1 MTPSETRSTT
11 SSETSTATTSGR
23 TGSEPIADL
32 VVAGA
37 RCVAT
42 VDAER
47 RELADGWVAITDGL
61 VSGVGTGPPPAA
73 TTVLDATDCLVTPG
87 LVNAHHHLYQ
97 NLTRANPAMT
107 DQALFGWLQ
116 TLYPLWRGLDTESVH
131 VSAWVGLAELALAG
145 CTTSSD
151 HLYLHPKGAGDLLT
165 AEIEAAQDLGVRFH
179 PTRGSMSLSE
189 KDGGLPPDD
198 VVAADDDILAAC
210 EEAVTR
216 HHDRSFGAM
225 TRVALAPC
233 SPFSVTEDLMVRT
246 AELADRLD
254 VRLHTHFAE
263 NAEDDEFS
271 LATFGCRPMEYLERT
286 GWCTERTW
294 VAHCVMPDDGEIAR
308 LGAAGVGVAHCPSSN
323 MILSSGIAPVVEL
336 RAAGVHVGLGVD
348 GSSSADAA
356 SLWLEARQA
365 MLLAKLRNGAAAGT
379 ARMALEMATIGGAG
393 CLGRA
398 GEIGA
403 LTVGAVGDVAV
414 WPLTG
419 PSFAGAVADPIEA
432 WLRCGPV
439 AARHTVVHGRPVVR
453 DGRMVSS
460 RVDEMLVAHDR
471 LARRLQ
477 AG

>member
-1 MTPSETRSTT
+1 VSD
-11 SSETSTATTSGR
+11 
-23 TGSEPIADL
+23 PIADL
-32 VVAGA
+32 VVANA

-47 RELADGWVAITDGL
+47 RELADGWVAITDGF
-61 VSGVGTGPPPAA
+61 VSGIGTGPHPAA
-73 TTVLDATDCLVTPG
+73 ATVLDATDCLVTPG
-87 LVNAHHHLYQ
+87 LVNAHHHLFQ
-97 NLTRANPAMT
+97 NLTRAHPPMT
-107 DQALFGWLQ
+107 DKPLFGWLQ
-116 TLYPLWRGLDTESVH
+116 SLYPLWRRLDTEAAY

-151 HLYLHPKGAGDLLT
+151 HLYLHPAGRRPALRRDRRRPRHRP
-165 AEIEAAQDLGVRFH
+165 AVP

-198 VVAADDDILAAC
+198 VVSDDDEILAASV
-210 EEAVTR
+210 EAVER

-225 TRVALAPC
+225 TRIALAPC

-246 AELADRLD
+246 AELAAQLD

-286 GWCTERTW
+286 GWCTDRTW
-294 VAHCVMPDDGEIAR
+294 VAHCVMPDDDEIRR
-308 LGAAGVGVAHCPSSN
+308 LGAAGVGAAHCPSSN
-323 MILSSGIAPVVEL
+323 LILSSGLAPVVAL
-336 RAAGVHVGLGVD
+336 RTAGVHVGLGVD
-348 GSSSADAA
+348 GSSSADSA

-365 MLLAKLRNGAAAGT
+365 MLLAKLRDGAAAGT

-393 CLGRA
+393 CLGRLD
-398 GEIGA
+398 EIGV
-403 LTVGAVGDVAV
+403 LRVGAVGDVAV

-419 PSFAGAVADPIEA
+419 PAFAGAIADPIEA

-439 AARHTVVHGRPVVR
+439 SARHTVVHGRPVVR
-453 DGRMVSS
+453 DGALVSP
-460 RVDEMLVAHDR
+460 RVDEMLSLH
-471 LARRLQ
+471 RRISAALQ
-477 AG
+477 RDD